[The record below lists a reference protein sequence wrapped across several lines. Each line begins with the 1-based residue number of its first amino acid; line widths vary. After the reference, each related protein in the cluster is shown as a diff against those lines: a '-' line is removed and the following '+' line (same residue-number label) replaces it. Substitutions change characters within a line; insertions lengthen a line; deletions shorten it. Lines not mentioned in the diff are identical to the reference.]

1 MEDAKN
7 ALAAPRYFWQNHHVH
22 VWSRH
27 GAGDKITKTPRNMP
41 QARSAEG
48 RVRRGLQGPRYTMAA
63 VVELKDADFDAAVAS
78 GVTLVD
84 FWAPWCG
91 PCRMQGPIVEKL
103 AEEMGDQAKI
113 CKMNVDEEQE
123 TAAKFM
129 VQSIPTLLLLKNG
142 EVVQQ
147 FVGVTRAVE
156 LKAALLDAL
165 A

>member
-1 MEDAKN
+1 
-7 ALAAPRYFWQNHHVH
+7 
-22 VWSRH
+22 
-27 GAGDKITKTPRNMP
+27 
-41 QARSAEG
+41 
-48 RVRRGLQGPRYTMAA
+48 MAV
-63 VVELKDADFDAAVAS
+63 VVELKDADFDATVAS

-103 AEEMGDQAKI
+103 AEELGDQVKV

-129 VQSIPTLLLLKNG
+129 VQSIPTLLILKNG

-156 LKAALLDAL
+156 LKAALLDAM

>member
-1 MEDAKN
+1 
-7 ALAAPRYFWQNHHVH
+7 
-22 VWSRH
+22 
-27 GAGDKITKTPRNMP
+27 
-41 QARSAEG
+41 
-48 RVRRGLQGPRYTMAA
+48 MAA

-156 LKAALLDAL
+156 LKAVILDAL

>member
-1 MEDAKN
+1 
-7 ALAAPRYFWQNHHVH
+7 
-22 VWSRH
+22 
-27 GAGDKITKTPRNMP
+27 
-41 QARSAEG
+41 
-48 RVRRGLQGPRYTMAA
+48 
-63 VVELKDADFDAAVAS
+63 
-78 GVTLVD
+78 
-84 FWAPWCG
+84 
-91 PCRMQGPIVEKL
+91 
-103 AEEMGDQAKI
+103 
-113 CKMNVDEEQE
+113 MNVDEEQE